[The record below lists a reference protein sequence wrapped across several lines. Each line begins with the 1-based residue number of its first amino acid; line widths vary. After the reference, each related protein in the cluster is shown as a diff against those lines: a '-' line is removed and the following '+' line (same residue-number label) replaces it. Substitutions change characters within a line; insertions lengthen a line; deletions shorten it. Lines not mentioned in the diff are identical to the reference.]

1 MRKRI
6 VSIVLSLCMVLA
18 LMPQTAFA
26 EGAGTSYILKEGTAG
41 AGATEGP
48 KSLIDGNSS
57 TKWCEI
63 GRAHV

>member
-6 VSIVLSLCMVLA
+6 VSIVLALCMVLA

-41 AGATEGP
+41 AGPG
-48 KSLIDGNSS
+48 
-57 TKWCEI
+57 
-63 GRAHV
+63 GRRRHPDRGQHLYGE